1 MFVVRTVEIRIEIM
15 KGGDRKKETQRKE
28 VGKKKR
34 R

>member
-1 MFVVRTVEIRIEIM
+1 MFVVRTVAIRLEIR
-15 KGGDRKKETQRKE
+15 KGGDRKQETQRKE